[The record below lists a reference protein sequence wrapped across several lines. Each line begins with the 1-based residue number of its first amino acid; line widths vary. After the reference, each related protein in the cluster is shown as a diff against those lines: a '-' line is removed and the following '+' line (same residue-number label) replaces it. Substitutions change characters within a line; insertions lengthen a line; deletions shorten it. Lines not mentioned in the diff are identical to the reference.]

1 MRLQIFHGTVPSM
14 LDLLSLDEFVTIS
27 SPAGAWM
34 RQRNQPLADV
44 LYLESG
50 TVAFG
55 VQEEGRL
62 RHLLGVMEAPC
73 WLDAAPALAG
83 QPSAVDMV
91 AQTPVQWRS
100 VPVDQLRSSLRQWPA
115 EAQGLVTSMAQG
127 YCQQAALAV
136 SRVAQ
141 DAVARCAQWLLQHA
155 VPADAVEGGGM
166 LVQLAQSKRQIAAHL
181 GIAPETLSRVLR
193 QLREQGLLHG
203 LGKSLH
209 LPQPESLRQ
218 LAKS

>member
-1 MRLQIFHGTVPSM
+1 MCVRRNHGKVRTMPDS
-14 LDLLSLDEFVTIS
+14 LRLDEFALTS
-27 SPAGAWM
+27 TSAGALL
-34 RQRNQPLADV
+34 RQRHQPLLEA
-44 LYLESG
+44 LYLERGS
-50 TVAFG
+50 VAFG
-55 VQEEGRL
+55 VQEEGRM

-73 WLDAAPALAG
+73 WLDAAPALAS
-83 QPSAVDMV
+83 QPCAVDMV
-91 AQTPVQWRS
+91 AQTPVQCRA
-100 VPVDQLRSSLRQWPA
+100 VPVAHLRSYLQRWPA

-155 VPADAVEGGGM
+155 EPGDGG
-166 LVQLAQSKRQIAAHL
+166 LRVRLAQSKRQIAAHL

-193 QLREQGLLHG
+193 QLRDQGLLDG
-203 LGKSLH
+203 LGKNLW

-218 LAKS
+218 LAKA

>member
-1 MRLQIFHGTVPSM
+1 MRRRDKRGTVQSM
-14 LDLLSLDEFVTIS
+14 LDLFSLDEFATTS
-27 SPAGAWM
+27 APAGTVV
-34 RQRNQPLADV
+34 RQRHQPLADV
-44 LYLESG
+44 LHLEQG

-62 RHLLGVMEAPC
+62 RHMLGVMEAPC

-83 QPSAVDMV
+83 QPCAVDMV
-91 AQTPVQWRS
+91 AQTPVQWRT
-100 VPVDQLRSSLRQWPA
+100 VPVEQLRTSLQQWPA
-115 EAQGLVTSMAQG
+115 GAQGLVTSMAQG

-155 VPADAVEGGGM
+155 APAEGGGLM
-166 LVQLAQSKRQIAAHL
+166 VQLAQSKRQIAAHL

-193 QLREQGLLHG
+193 QLREQGMLDG
-203 LGKSLH
+203 LGKSLR
-209 LPQPESLRQ
+209 LLQPESLRQ
-218 LAKS
+218 LARV

>member
-1 MRLQIFHGTVPSM
+1 M
-14 LDLLSLDEFVTIS
+14 LDLLSLDDFVTHS
-27 SPAGAWM
+27 APAGATV
-34 RQRNQPLADV
+34 RRRHQPLVDV

-50 TVAFG
+50 TVVFG
-55 VQEEGRL
+55 VHEEGRM
-62 RHLLGVMEAPC
+62 RHLLGVMHAPC

-83 QPSAVDMV
+83 QPCAVDMV

-100 VPVDQLRSSLRQWPA
+100 VPVDQLRSSLQQWPA
-115 EAQGLVTSMAQG
+115 DAQGLVTSMAQG

-155 VPADAVEGGGM
+155 EPVHASEAIGGLAVH
-166 LVQLAQSKRQIAAHL
+166 LAQSKRQIAAHL

-193 QLREQGLLHG
+193 QLRDQGLLDG
-203 LGKSLH
+203 MGKSLR

>member
-1 MRLQIFHGTVPSM
+1 M
-14 LDLLSLDEFVTIS
+14 LDLLSLDDFVTHS
-27 SPAGAWM
+27 APAGVM
-34 RQRNQPLADV
+34 VRRRHQPLVDV

-50 TVAFG
+50 TIVFG
-55 VQEEGRL
+55 VQEEGRM
-62 RHLLGVMEAPC
+62 RHLLGVMHAPC

-83 QPSAVDMV
+83 QPCAVDMM
-91 AQTPVQWRS
+91 AQTQVQWRS
-100 VPVDQLRSSLRQWPA
+100 VPVDRLRTSLQQWPA
-115 EAQGLVTSMAQG
+115 DAQGLVTSMAQG

-155 VPADAVEGGGM
+155 EPVHGNEAINGLAVH
-166 LVQLAQSKRQIAAHL
+166 LAQSKRQIAAHL

-193 QLREQGLLHG
+193 QLRDQGLLDG
-203 LGKSLH
+203 AGKSLR

>member
-1 MRLQIFHGTVPSM
+1 MQQSRSRGTVLPM
-14 LDLLSLDEFVTIS
+14 LDLLSLDNYVSTS
-27 SPAGAWM
+27 APVGAVV
-34 RQRNQPLADV
+34 RQRHQALRDV
-44 LYLESG
+44 LYLERG

-83 QPSAVDMV
+83 QPCAVDMV
-91 AQTPVQWRS
+91 AQTAVQWRT
-100 VPVDQLRSSLRQWPA
+100 VPVDQLRDSLQQWPKA
-115 EAQGLVTSMAQG
+115 AQGLVASMAQG
-127 YCQQAALAV
+127 YCQQASLAV

-155 VPADAVEGGGM
+155 EPADGGLM
-166 LVQLAQSKRQIAAHL
+166 VQLAQSKRQIAATL

-193 QLREQGLLHG
+193 QLRDQGLLDG

-218 LAKS
+218 LARA